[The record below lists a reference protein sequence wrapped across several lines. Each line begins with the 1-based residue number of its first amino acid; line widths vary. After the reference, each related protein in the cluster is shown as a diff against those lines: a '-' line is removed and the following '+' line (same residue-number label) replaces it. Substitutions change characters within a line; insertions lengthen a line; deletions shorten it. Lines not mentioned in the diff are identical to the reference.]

1 MKPTLPLSLV
11 FAVSLSA
18 CGKPESQPA
27 ASQEASP
34 AARTPVAAASD
45 DGERTYKQVC
55 KACHETGVI
64 KAPKVGDAQVWAKLL
79 VEGQAVVTAH
89 GWVGVRGMPPKGG
102 RADLSLEDF
111 ARATAWMARSAGG
124 DWQEPDAAMLA
135 AIRDEEGKRREALG
149 KKP

>member
-1 MKPTLPLSLV
+1 MKSTLALSLAL
-11 FAVSLSA
+11 AVSLSA
-18 CGKPESQPA
+18 CGKPGTPPA
-27 ASQEASP
+27 ASQEAPP
-34 AARTPVAAASD
+34 AAPAPVVIAPD

-64 KAPKVGDAQVWAKLL
+64 KAPKVGDAEVWAKLF

-135 AIRDEEGKRREALG
+135 AIRDEGVKRIEALR
-149 KKP
+149 K

>member
-1 MKPTLPLSLV
+1 MKPTLALSLAL
-11 FAVSLSA
+11 AVSLSA
-18 CGKPESQPA
+18 CGKPENPPA
-27 ASQEASP
+27 AP
-34 AARTPVAAASD
+34 APVVIAAD

-64 KAPKVGDAQVWAKLL
+64 NAPKVGDVEVWAKLF

-111 ARATAWMARSAGG
+111 ARATAWMARSSGG

-135 AIRDEEGKRREALG
+135 AIRDEEVKRIEALR
-149 KKP
+149 K